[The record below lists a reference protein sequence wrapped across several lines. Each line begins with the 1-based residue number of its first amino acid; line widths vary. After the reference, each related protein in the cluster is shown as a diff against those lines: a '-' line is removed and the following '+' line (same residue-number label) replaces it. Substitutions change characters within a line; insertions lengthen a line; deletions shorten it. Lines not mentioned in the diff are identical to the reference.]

1 MSDEDADLAIIK
13 ARKMKELRE
22 YMSMME
28 REKLKR
34 QEAESNHEGQTERL
48 Y

>member
-34 QEAESNHEGQTERL
+34 QES
-48 Y
+48 

>member
-22 YMSMME
+22 LHVYDGE
-28 REKLKR
+28 GETEKAR
-34 QEAESNHEGQTERL
+34 S
-48 Y
+48 